1 MAGYTS
7 KVAKIHQTYN
17 AQLKR
22 AKSPKTVSTAFAAHK
37 KAHARLRLRG
47 NKLAL
52 CDNSK
57 LILPYKMV
65 YHCKPS
71 RIKSCKYI
79 SKMIPSRKNIH
90 ASRFF

>member
-37 KAHARLRLRG
+37 KAHARLLKSHLREVT
-47 NKLAL
+47 NLRTS
-52 CDNSK
+52 SK
-57 LILPYKMV
+57 HTPYKMV

-71 RIKSCKYI
+71 RIKSCKI
-79 SKMIPSRKNIH
+79 SPR
-90 ASRFF
+90 

>member
-37 KAHARLRLRG
+37 KAHARLL
-47 NKLAL
+47 
-52 CDNSK
+52 
-57 LILPYKMV
+57 
-65 YHCKPS
+65 
-71 RIKSCKYI
+71 KST
-79 SKMIPSRKNIH
+79 SAR
-90 ASRFF
+90 